1 MVSGD
6 CGLTGLSV
14 PRAVVEEV
22 RPGRDSVTVQ
32 PQPTV
37 VQNVRGITLRGDS
50 AILAIVTKVN
60 NLHAY
65 LKVCT
70 LIYFLKQNCLMQDHF
85 AAPSRLAPTALA

>member
-22 RPGRDSVTVQ
+22 RPDRDSVTVQ

-37 VQNVRGITLRGDS
+37 VQTVRGINLNRNS
-50 AILAIVTKVN
+50 ARLSPAHHKVN
-60 NLHAY
+60 NKCSVH
-65 LKVCT
+65 
-70 LIYFLKQNCLMQDHF
+70 
-85 AAPSRLAPTALA
+85 